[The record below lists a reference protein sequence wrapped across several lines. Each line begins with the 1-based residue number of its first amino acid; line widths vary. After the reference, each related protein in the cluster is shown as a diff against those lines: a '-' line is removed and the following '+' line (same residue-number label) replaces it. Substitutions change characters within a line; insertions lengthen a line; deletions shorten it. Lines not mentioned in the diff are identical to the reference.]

1 MQPSEGHGAGG
12 FGARWTWVAV
22 AAGNLQGSWFSNP
35 YRTHQYSIHRRKKCK
50 AIESMW
56 CNSGSLNIFN
66 IMSAMQCSNVSSCII
81 CPPSRGCHF
90 MRQAF
95 SFSLCVSPVPHAAE
109 INQQNHPKHP
119 PNGLVRCRT
128 RSNILSNHTS
138 PRIPA
143 LDFSISFWS
152 LASTTVATK
161 EVGVEWPDHTGPILL
176 LIHWGIKKSMP
187 KAVLWLKPDR
197 SMNLCA
203 CYSANVTTR
212 HPDASFIV
220 K

>member
-1 MQPSEGHGAGG
+1 MLAAKKHTKHRGKCHWIPLEKNESSFQTTCHHSHRMQPSEGHGAGC

-109 INQQNHPKHP
+109 INQPERP
-119 PNGLVRCRT
+119 
-128 RSNILSNHTS
+128 
-138 PRIPA
+138 
-143 LDFSISFWS
+143 
-152 LASTTVATK
+152 
-161 EVGVEWPDHTGPILL
+161 GP
-176 LIHWGIKKSMP
+176 M
-187 KAVLWLKPDR
+187 
-197 SMNLCA
+197 
-203 CYSANVTTR
+203 
-212 HPDASFIV
+212 
-220 K
+220 